1 MNTNK
6 KQSPPSHS
14 NDPPPPPSSA
24 PNKQKKQQTLTEKAK
39 ALTDHARIALFLQEK
54 KVVVV
59 AGEKGANCAKSF
71 TTDKLIDFVRMLV
84 KSQEHFSLGGV
95 YDTDLSNPTTAL
107 YYGSELEVRRS
118 IFFTEDKENNATSD
132 ELIEQIVINLVS
144 PLLLDTPSQFFLPF
158 YHSYT
163 EGGLKDTA
171 REYGITFLFFYVCP
185 PDREIVHQFLN
196 ILTKLETTPIRWVMV
211 KNLFRSSKAE
221 WEELLKDKSIA
232 STLKK
237 YQVVEMYLPELK
249 RPEITVIEKQKL
261 SLSRAIAECPT
272 LVGKTRLLRY
282 QKECHTEFTRVFLEL
297 IELDEQ

>member
-1 MNTNK
+1 MNTNNK
-6 KQSPPSHS
+6 SAPKT
-14 NDPPPPPSSA
+14 NDPPPSSSA
-24 PNKQKKQQTLTEKAK
+24 PNKQTRQQTLKEKAK
-39 ALTDHARIALFLQEK
+39 ALTDYARIALFLQEK
-54 KVVVV
+54 KVVAV

-71 TTDKLIDFVRMLV
+71 SADKLIDFVRMLE
-84 KSQEHFSLGGV
+84 SQEHFTLGGV

-118 IFFTEDKENNATSD
+118 IFFTEDKENNSTSD

-144 PLLLDTPSQFFLPF
+144 PLLLDTPSQFFRSF

-171 REYGITFLFFYVCP
+171 LEYGISFLFFYVCP

-196 ILTKLETTPIRWVMV
+196 ILTKLETTPIYWVLV
-211 KNLFRSSKAE
+211 KNLFRSTKAE
-221 WEELLKDKSIA
+221 WEELLKEKAIC

-249 RPEITVIEKQKL
+249 RPEITMIERQKL
-261 SLSRAIAECPT
+261 CLSKAIAECPT

-282 QKECHTEFTRVFLEL
+282 QRECHAEFTRVFLEL
-297 IELDEQ
+297 MKLHEQ

>member
-1 MNTNK
+1 
-6 KQSPPSHS
+6 
-14 NDPPPPPSSA
+14 
-24 PNKQKKQQTLTEKAK
+24 
-39 ALTDHARIALFLQEK
+39 
-54 KVVVV
+54 
-59 AGEKGANCAKSF
+59 
-71 TTDKLIDFVRMLV
+71 
-84 KSQEHFSLGGV
+84 
-95 YDTDLSNPTTAL
+95 
-107 YYGSELEVRRS
+107 
-118 IFFTEDKENNATSD
+118 
-132 ELIEQIVINLVS
+132 
-144 PLLLDTPSQFFLPF
+144 LLDTPSQFFLPF

-249 RPEITVIEKQKL
+249 RPEITMIERQKL
-261 SLSRAIAECPT
+261 CLSKAIAECPT

-282 QKECHTEFTRVFLEL
+282 QRECHAEFTRVFLEL
-297 IELDEQ
+297 MKLHEQ